1 MRRCAGGRGC
11 QLGQLLSSVRGRGNK
26 GLAAHADFEGGDTF
40 ADPVSSAPV
49 CDHLQV
55 VFALDDDWTFESGP
69 SFVVPHSFKEQR
81 GPRAERARL
90 GQDTDPAMGKDET
103 PKTKVCWNQQVRVRK
118 DENKCK
124 VSYTLR
130 RRTRPES

>member
-55 VFALDDDWTFESGP
+55 VFSLDDDWTFESGP
-69 SFVVPHSFKEQR
+69 SFVVPHSFKERR
-81 GPRAERARL
+81 GPRAEDWERIQRDAVALTMPRGAIAL
-90 GQDTDPAMGKDET
+90 WHGEPSPPHFAQPA
-103 PKTKVCWNQQVRVRK
+103 
-118 DENKCK
+118 
-124 VSYTLR
+124 SA
-130 RRTRPES
+130 S